1 MLYLVAIL
9 LPPVA
14 VLLCGKPFQA
24 FLFLNLIL
32 CLFFCVPGMIH
43 AILVVMDAKARERNA
58 ELIDAMRRR

>member
-24 FLFLNLIL
+24 FLNLIL
-32 CLFFCVPGMIH
+32 CLFFYVPGMIH
-43 AILVVMDAKARERNA
+43 AILVVMDAKARGRNA

>member
-24 FLFLNLIL
+24 FLKLIL
-32 CLFFCVPGMIH
+32 CLFFYVPGMIH